1 MGTNHELLHST
12 GRRVRRVKKASGRM
26 VVSALGFGIA
36 YYFDP
41 QNGEPR
47 RRRLVESLET
57 MARRVDRKLS
67 SGGEDPPPL
76 LYPVRQALRMVERRE
91 PLHSD
96 RVRVAA
102 GP

>member
-1 MGTNHELLHST
+1 MHTNNELLRSAS
-12 GRRVRRVKKASGRM
+12 GRVRRVKKASGRM

-47 RRRLVESLET
+47 RRRLMESLET
-57 MARRVDRKLS
+57 TARRVDRKLAS
-67 SGGEDPPPL
+67 EVGDPPL
-76 LYPVRQALRMVERRE
+76 LQPVRRALRLVERRE
-91 PLHSD
+91 PPHNE
-96 RVRVAA
+96 RVQVAA